1 MAPPFTF
8 PFARSRPICLRAA
21 SGEIDTDML
30 NAISIYNGV
39 GLVKEDGSEQL
50 KVARRFSP
58 VLKESGCQIL

>member
-1 MAPPFTF
+1 
-8 PFARSRPICLRAA
+8 LRAA

-39 GLVKEDGSEQL
+39 GIVKEDGSEYL

-58 VLKESGCQIL
+58 VLKEPNRQIL

>member
-8 PFARSRPICLRAA
+8 PFARPRPISLCAA

-39 GLVKEDGSEQL
+39 GIVKEDGSEHLQ
-50 KVARRFSP
+50 VARRFSP
-58 VLKESGCQIL
+58 VLKEPNRQIL